1 MASIYHRAI
10 VWQGSASE
18 LIYTGQG
25 LLFGMQLGTDGT
37 NDPTVTIY
45 DGLTAAGTELVP
57 TAAYEADYKGLNGFT
72 CAYGKQF
79 DTGLYVEITCVGT
92 VEVAVDYRKL

>member
-1 MASIYHRAI
+1 VASIYHRAI
-10 VWQGSASE
+10 VWQGSATVQ
-18 LIYTGQG
+18 IYTGAG

-37 NDPTVTIY
+37 NDPTITIY
-45 DGLTAAGTELVP
+45 DNTAASGTELVP

-79 DTGLYVEITCVGT
+79 DTGLHIEITCAGT